1 LQQTGE
7 SGQGANMLV
16 DSLMVTEEL
25 KKHHPDFYEL
35 LTTIRVKFND
45 VGTDL
50 LGDFDMQYERPIIG

>member
-1 LQQTGE
+1 
-7 SGQGANMLV
+7 MLV